1 MTADDQNQQDNE
13 NPDEGLNNKW
23 INMALIFFGIVIAI
37 AVVLYTVTVL

>member
-1 MTADDQNQQDNE
+1 MAADDTNEPNDE

-23 INMALIFFGIVIAI
+23 INIGLIFFAIVIAI